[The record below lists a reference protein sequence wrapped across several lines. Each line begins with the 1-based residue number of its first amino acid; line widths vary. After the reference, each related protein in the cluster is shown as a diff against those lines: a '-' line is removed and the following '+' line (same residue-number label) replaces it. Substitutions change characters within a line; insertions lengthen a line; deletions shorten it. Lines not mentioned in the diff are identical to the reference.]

1 MPLPSDV
8 LSLSI
13 AGVSHADWTTY
24 EIDSDLLT
32 PADAWRVSLGGAHAL
47 PDAIQPGADCVI
59 RYGADT
65 VMVGV
70 VDEITEQLD
79 KRGHSI
85 SLSGRDMAG
94 QLLDCSAPV
103 FNELEVPLTKI
114 VKAICDPLKITQR
127 RIDAAATQTRHK
139 ISTTPGQNSWE
150 VLKNA
155 AEANGLW
162 PWFDPSGTLI
172 LGRPDVPKE
181 ANATLVLSRDTP
193 SQNNVLS
200 ASYTRSLHDVYSE
213 VRILGQAAG
222 AEGARAMRGVWGSA
236 KADSPPRYRP
246 KISTDYESD
255 NPKVAEL
262 RANKELAD
270 GLLKSKCVKCTVR
283 GHRTDEGVMWTPG
296 MRVSLKLDALG
307 VTGVWLLMSRTLR
320 GGRDGGTVT
329 ELTLYQDGLWQI
341 DAHPHSRVQ
350 RKAKLAAAASG
361 AQPFAGPNPFD
372 WMQPGGSASGE
383 KP

>member
-103 FNELEVPLTKI
+103 FNELQVSLERIL
-114 VKAICDPLKITQR
+114 KAICDALKINNR
-127 RIDAAATQTRHK
+127 RIDAVSTQMRHK
-139 ISTTPGQNSWE
+139 VSTTPGQTSWE
-150 VLKNA
+150 VLQNA

-181 ANATLVLSRDTP
+181 ANATLVLSRDNPT
-193 SQNNVLS
+193 QNNVLS
-200 ASYTRSLHDVYSE
+200 ATYTRSLHDVYSE

-222 AEGARAMRGVWGSA
+222 ADGARAMRGVWGSA
-236 KADSPPRYRP
+236 PKDKPLKVTWGNGAAETPLRHRP

-341 DAHPHSRVQ
+341 NAHPHSRVQ

-361 AQPFAGPNPFD
+361 AQP
-372 WMQPGGSASGE
+372 
-383 KP
+383 

>member
-1 MPLPSDV
+1 MPLPSDM

-13 AGVSHADWTTY
+13 GGVAHADWITY

-32 PADAWRVSLGGAHAL
+32 PADAWRVSLGGSHAL
-47 PDAIQPGADCVI
+47 PDVIQPGADCVI

-79 KRGHSI
+79 KRAHSI

-103 FNELEVPLTKI
+103 FNELQVSLERIL
-114 VKAICDPLKITQR
+114 KAICDPLKINNR
-127 RIDAAATQTRHK
+127 RIDAVSTQMRHK
-139 ISTTPGQNSWE
+139 VSTTPGQTSWE
-150 VLKNA
+150 VLQNA

-172 LGRPDVPKE
+172 LGRPDVPQE
-181 ANATLVLSRDTP
+181 ANATLVLSRDNPT
-193 SQNNVLS
+193 QNNVLN
-200 ASYTRSLHDVYSE
+200 ATFTRSLHDVYSE

-222 AEGARAMRGVWGSA
+222 AEGVRAMHGVWGSA
-236 KADSPPRYRP
+236 KADNPPRYRP

-255 NPKVAEL
+255 NPKIAES
-262 RANKELAD
+262 RAKKELAD
-270 GLLKSKCVKCTVR
+270 GLLKAKCVKCTVR
-283 GHRTDEGVMWTPG
+283 GHRTDAGLLWTPG
-296 MRVSLKLDALG
+296 MRISLKLEVLG

-320 GGRDGGTVT
+320 GGRDSGTLT
-329 ELTLYQDGLWQI
+329 DLTLYQDGLWQI

-350 RKAKLAAAASG
+350 RKAKLAA
-361 AQPFAGPNPFD
+361 
-372 WMQPGGSASGE
+372 SASGE

>member
-1 MPLPSDV
+1 MPSQNDV
-8 LSLSI
+8 LILSI
-13 AGVSHADWTTY
+13 GGRSHADWITY

-47 PDAIQPGADCVI
+47 PEVVQPGADCVM
-59 RYGADT
+59 RYGTDT

-70 VDEITEQLD
+70 VDEIAEQLD

-85 SLSGRDMAG
+85 SLSGRDLAG

-103 FNELEVPLTKI
+103 FNELEVPLSKI

-139 ISTTPGQNSWE
+139 VSTTPGQTSWE
-150 VLKNA
+150 VLQNA

-181 ANATLVLSRDTP
+181 AAATLIMSRDNP
-193 SQNNVLS
+193 AQNNVLS
-200 ASYTRSLHDVYSE
+200 ATFTRNLTDVYSE
-213 VRILGQAAG
+213 VRVLGQAAG
-222 AEGARAMRGVWGSA
+222 SEGVRAMRGVWGSA
-236 KADSPPRYRP
+236 KAGNPPRYRL

-255 NPKVAEL
+255 NHKIAEA
-262 RANKELAD
+262 RAKKELDD
-270 GLLKSKCVKCTVR
+270 GLLKSRCVSCTVR
-283 GHRTDEGVMWTPG
+283 GHRTDAGLLWTPG

-320 GGRDGGTVT
+320 GGRDSGTLT
-329 ELTLYQDGLWQI
+329 ELKFYPDGLWQV

-350 RKAKLAAAASG
+350 RKAKLAAS
-361 AQPFAGPNPFD
+361 
-372 WMQPGGSASGE
+372 SLSGE